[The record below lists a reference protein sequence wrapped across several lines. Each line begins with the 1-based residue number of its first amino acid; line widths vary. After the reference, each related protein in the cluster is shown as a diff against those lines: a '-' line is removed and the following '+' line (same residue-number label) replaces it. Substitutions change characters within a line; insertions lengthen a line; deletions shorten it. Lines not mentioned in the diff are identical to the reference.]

1 MHTLPYIYF
10 CSNSISHDG
19 MRCPKSL
26 YSSRDLGK
34 SSIGRPPRLNQ
45 RRTNSE
51 WSSFIPRL
59 GSVSSLRIRFSL
71 YMKETNYFPCFRAA
85 NQALS
90 ATPVL
95 IAAALFKIGDRVKA
109 IPDTARG
116 IDPKHSVAF
125 YGTVAEVEKTETCW
139 MYTLLSDQHARSHLT
154 VPESRVRPMP
164 ISWYPVILW

>member
-10 CSNSISHDG
+10 CSNLISLDVVHCSNSLCRSIDFG
-19 MRCPKSL
+19 WR
-26 YSSRDLGK
+26 R
-34 SSIGRPPRLNQ
+34 IGRPPRLNQ

-51 WSSFIPRL
+51 RSSFIPRP
-59 GSVSSLRIRFSL
+59 GSVSNIRIRFSL
-71 YMKETNYFPCFRAA
+71 YIKETNYFPCFRAA

-95 IAAALFKIGDRVKA
+95 IAAALYKIGDRVKA

-139 MYTLLSDQHARSHLT
+139 MYKLLSDQQARSHLT
-154 VPESRVRPMP
+154 VPEARVRPMP
-164 ISWYPVILW
+164 IS